1 MSEEPE
7 MHIDL
12 LDPAPFGRN
21 DFWSTFTWLRT
32 HSPVHW
38 HPEPGGDGFWA
49 LSKHRDIMKVYADSD
64 TFSSGQGMR
73 LGSDPA
79 AVAAVSQRMLIVS
92 DVPHHTRLKR
102 ALALAFGPQ
111 QMPRLKTLVEE
122 VVYELLAESTEHDEL
137 DFIDLA
143 KQLPNRVVCVMMGI
157 PRADW
162 SWIGAL
168 TTDAFDSPDD
178 SVRSKAHSEIFLYF
192 IELLRERR
200 ARSGDDLISQ
210 IAHETLVDEGDG
222 VERPLSDEEIV
233 FNCNG
238 VLSGANETTRYSA
251 AGAVHMFAEHPE
263 QWELLRTRGQDG
275 IATAAEEILRW
286 TTPGVHALRTATR
299 DTEINGTPIAKGDR
313 VTLWNVSANRDED
326 VFTDPH
332 AFRVD
337 RRPNRHV
344 AFGHGRHLCLGARLA
359 RFELQALLTGL
370 LAHVDGF
377 ELTGPAVFNSSNFTW
392 GIKSLPVRLL
402 RSRSFAPAERAA
414 L

>member
-1 MSEEPE
+1 

-12 LDPAPFGRN
+12 LDPAPFARN
-21 DFWSTFTWLRT
+21 DFWSTFTWLRA
-32 HSPVHW
+32 HSPVHR
-38 HPEPGGDGFWA
+38 HPEPGGDGFWV
-49 LSKHRDIMKVYADSD
+49 LSKHRDIMAVYADSD
-64 TFSSGQGMR
+64 TFSSASGMR

-92 DVPHHTRLKR
+92 DAPQHTRLKR
-102 ALALAFGPQ
+102 ALHQAFGPQ
-111 QMPRLKTLVEE
+111 QMPRLEALVER
-122 VVYELLAESTEHDEL
+122 VVGELVAEAAELDEL

-143 KQLPNRVVCVMMGI
+143 KQLPNRVVCAMMGI

-162 SWIGAL
+162 AWIGAL
-168 TTDAFDSPDD
+168 TTDAFDSPDET
-178 SVRSKAHSEIFLYF
+178 VRSNAHSEIFLYF
-192 IELLRERR
+192 IELLGERR
-200 ARSGDDLISQ
+200 ARPGDDLVSH
-210 IAHETLVDEGDG
+210 IAHDTLVDEGDG
-222 VERPLSDEEIV
+222 TERPLSDEEIV

-251 AGAVHMFAEHPE
+251 AGAVHMFAELPG
-263 QWELLRTRGQDG
+263 QWELLRSLGPDG
-275 IATAAEEILRW
+275 IAPAVEEILRW
-286 TTPGVHALRTATR
+286 TTPGVHALRTAVR
-299 DTEINGTPIAKGDR
+299 DTEIAGTPIAAGDR

-359 RFELQALLTGL
+359 RFELGALLTEML
-370 LAHVDGF
+370 STLDGF
-377 ELTGPAVFNSSNFTW
+377 EITGPVRFNSSNFTW

-402 RSRSFAPAERAA
+402 RSRAFAHRERAA